1 MLRTASDTSLAGPA
15 PLLRGLDLE
24 GSEASRRLLSSLA
37 EFLRRPDVAT
47 DIDEDVL
54 RELFQ
59 ESRIPVEP
67 EPAEN
72 YFAFLI
78 ETVLRHATNMSSP
91 RCLGHMTAGVA
102 SPLHPLGSLLL
113 GLNPNLVKSEAAR
126 TLGLLERQTLAMLHR
141 LVYERP
147 DAFYQAHAQVPGS
160 TLGVVTTGGSLTNL
174 AALWC
179 ARNAAFP
186 ATEGFAGVEVEGLG
200 AALRHH
206 GCERAVILGSHLAH
220 YSIAKAAGILGLG
233 SQSFIEVAVDGEDRI
248 DLSALEEEIARCREN
263 SWRIV
268 ALIGAAGTTDCGSID
283 PLEALADIAE
293 RERIHL
299 HVDAAW
305 GSPLLFSPRYRDLLR
320 GIERADT
327 VTVDG
332 HKQLYLPIGVSMLL
346 FRDPGAARVVEK
358 QARYML
364 RDGSADLGKTSIEG
378 SRSGLVLFAHAA
390 FHLLGREGY
399 RQLIETNLESA
410 RVLAELISES
420 DSFELLCRPATNLVV
435 YRHIPERFQAACR
448 AGILTPEDHDQLNA
462 HNVALQQAQHAAGRT
477 YVSRTILSHL
487 PRYPGIPIVA
497 LRAVLV
503 NPSTT
508 RSDLVTVLADQ
519 VAIAAELTDRTD
531 LRVPEAPAL
540 HHG

>member
-1 MLRTASDTSLAGPA
+1 
-15 PLLRGLDLE
+15 
-24 GSEASRRLLSSLA
+24 
-37 EFLRRPDVAT
+37 
-47 DIDEDVL
+47 
-54 RELFQ
+54 
-59 ESRIPVEP
+59 
-67 EPAEN
+67 
-72 YFAFLI
+72 
-78 ETVLRHATNMSSP
+78 
-91 RCLGHMTAGVA
+91 
-102 SPLHPLGSLLL
+102 
-113 GLNPNLVKSEAAR
+113 
-126 TLGLLERQTLAMLHR
+126 
-141 LVYERP
+141 
-147 DAFYQAHAQVPGS
+147 
-160 TLGVVTTGGSLTNL
+160 
-174 AALWC
+174 
-179 ARNAAFP
+179 
-186 ATEGFAGVEVEGLG
+186 VEVEGLG

-263 SWRIV
+263 SWRLV

-390 FHLLGREGY
+390 FHLLGRAGY

-435 YRHIPERFQAACR
+435 YRH
-448 AGILTPEDHDQLNA
+448 
-462 HNVALQQAQHAAGRT
+462 
-477 YVSRTILSHL
+477 
-487 PRYPGIPIVA
+487 
-497 LRAVLV
+497 
-503 NPSTT
+503 
-508 RSDLVTVLADQ
+508 
-519 VAIAAELTDRTD
+519 
-531 LRVPEAPAL
+531 
-540 HHG
+540 